1 MTRFSIMLKVDIL
14 GLRITHNL
22 SIIETGRESFFTQN
36 LTKQS
41 LLLPQ
46 HDLFY
51 IKVVQRDHYFY

>member
-1 MTRFSIMLKVDIL
+1 MLKVDIL